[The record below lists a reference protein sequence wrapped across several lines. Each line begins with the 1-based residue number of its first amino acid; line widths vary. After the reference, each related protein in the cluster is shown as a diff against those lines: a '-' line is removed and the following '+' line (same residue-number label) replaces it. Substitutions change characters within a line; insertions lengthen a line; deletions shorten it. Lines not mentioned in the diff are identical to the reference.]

1 MLNFKI
7 KHDCKEELQGASLKA
22 TPARV
27 AVMQFLES
35 TEQPVDVQSIIN
47 YLKKRN
53 VDADP
58 ATIFRMMHDFLQKG
72 ITRQIQLLEGKARYE
87 LSNKKHHHHLIC
99 TNCGKIEEVKGD
111 FLKQMEEKIYKD
123 KKFRVRDHS
132 LEFFG
137 LCADCDNRVRRDQN

>member
-1 MLNFKI
+1 
-7 KHDCKEELQGASLKA
+7 LQYDSFKA

-35 TEQPVDVQSIIN
+35 TEQPVDVQMIIN

-99 TNCGKIEEVKGD
+99 TSCGKIEEVEGD
-111 FLKQMEEKIYKD
+111 FLKQMEEEIYKD
-123 KKFRVRDHS
+123 KKFRVIDHS

-137 LCADCDNRVRRDQN
+137 LCADCQK